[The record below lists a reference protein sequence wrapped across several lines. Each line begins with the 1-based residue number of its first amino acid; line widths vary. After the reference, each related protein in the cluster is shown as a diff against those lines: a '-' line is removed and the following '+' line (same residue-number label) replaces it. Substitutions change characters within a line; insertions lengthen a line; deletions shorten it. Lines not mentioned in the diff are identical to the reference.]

1 MTLRKW
7 WKLFLNIIYCWGLE
21 YFCNKSLTLP
31 LNSLHCSPTAW
42 HMHGR
47 HSYMYKAWRYTHISL
62 YSRSVIE
69 HPLKVRCQSSH
80 AIKKQVLL
88 FCCWRETVNACI
100 YIFFSF
106 DYNCTRGCLCVNFT
120 NRCTPQRI
128 LLPLFSLFGSLNWM
142 DAFLYL
148 NDYCWDFS
156 PSSFFGVHLYFMK
169 IFPLWMTSWWR
180 ILWFILV
187 LGAWYAVIRPKYWT
201 RLAEQFAYRFLYWYW
216 HVQGYNNAFAFVCEH
231 AVWRQSQPASSFLL

>member
-100 YIFFSF
+100 YIFFLWLQLCKRMLMCEFYKSMHTTKNLTPF
-106 DYNCTRGCLCVNFT
+106 VLIIRLSELNGC
-120 NRCTPQRI
+120 
-128 LLPLFSLFGSLNWM
+128 
-142 DAFLYL
+142 
-148 NDYCWDFS
+148 
-156 PSSFFGVHLYFMK
+156 
-169 IFPLWMTSWWR
+169 IFY
-180 ILWFILV
+180 I
-187 LGAWYAVIRPKYWT
+187 
-201 RLAEQFAYRFLYWYW
+201 
-216 HVQGYNNAFAFVCEH
+216 
-231 AVWRQSQPASSFLL
+231 

>member
-100 YIFFSF
+100 YIFFPLTTIVQEDAYVWILQIDAHHKES
-106 DYNCTRGCLCVNFT
+106 YSLCSHYSALWT
-120 NRCTPQRI
+120 E
-128 LLPLFSLFGSLNWM
+128 WM
-142 DAFLYL
+142 HFY
-148 NDYCWDFS
+148 
-156 PSSFFGVHLYFMK
+156 
-169 IFPLWMTSWWR
+169 I
-180 ILWFILV
+180 
-187 LGAWYAVIRPKYWT
+187 
-201 RLAEQFAYRFLYWYW
+201 
-216 HVQGYNNAFAFVCEH
+216 
-231 AVWRQSQPASSFLL
+231 